1 MNVKEAVGLVVTM
14 NKSDI
19 ETLRK
24 VMDERFSELRQQE
37 IANLFKTV
45 SIGTYASYVVGGK
58 ETIGEVVSLNRKGV
72 AIEVKDGDKARRKS
86 LAWKD
91 ITNTYPTRPG
101 TNTEPQKPNTKQI
114 EK

>member
-1 MNVKEAVGLVVTM
+1 MNVKETVGMVTTM
-14 NKSDI
+14 NKADI

-24 VMDERFSELRQQE
+24 ALDERFVELRQQE

-45 SIGTYASYVVGGK
+45 SIGTFASFSKAGT

-72 AIEVKDGDKARRKS
+72 SIEIQEGEKTRRKS

-91 ITNTYPTRPG
+91 ITNTYPKRPG
-101 TNTEPQKPNTKQI
+101 AHTEPQTQVSKTDTK
-114 EK
+114 